1 MGAPFPE
8 VLDAWRCNRPTKGLG
23 ALVVRSNPL
32 THTYPARHIAL
43 QLGQSIQVLV
53 RSIRDLSGC
62 ILHVVV
68 QCTFL
73 SFEMAGMQ
81 RMNSRN
87 IPRQKHAWISST
99 VIPVHE
105 NQQEVA
111 LESPKFEKLQASN
124 REHLQAKVLLMW
136 VLGRCKNR
144 TVVQHIDVW

>member
-62 ILHVVV
+62 ILHVVLH
-68 QCTFL
+68 CKFL
-73 SFEMAGMQ
+73 SLEMAGMQ
-81 RMNSRN
+81 RINSRN
-87 IPRQKHAWISST
+87 IPRQKHA
-99 VIPVHE
+99 
-105 NQQEVA
+105 
-111 LESPKFEKLQASN
+111 
-124 REHLQAKVLLMW
+124 
-136 VLGRCKNR
+136 
-144 TVVQHIDVW
+144 